1 MGRTQEERRAET
13 HALLLNA
20 AAELFAQ
27 QGFHATS
34 AEAVATAADRTT
46 GALYNHF
53 GGKEGLLVALL
64 ERWIDQTIVDIAASL
79 EGETD
84 LDGRL
89 GTLWDGVIRRDS
101 ESGDAWLLLEFELWL
116 HAVRDPE
123 LSLVGAQRFEVMR
136 TGLAGGLTDWSV
148 EFGFELPAPP
158 EELAAQ
164 VIALVNRLCRGGPG
178 KRGAHFKLRF
188 GQQRAG
194 VGQAG
199 RMVLHELHILQWQ
212 ASACSHAAA
221 IAGAGMGRGRRE
233 VGAAITAGGQDHH
246 LGLEAV
252 QGAVVELPRGHAAA
266 DAVVHDQVE
275 GEVLDEEL
283 GVVGQRLAVHRVQHG
298 VTGAVGRGA
307 GALDRRFAEILGH
320 AAEGALVDLACRGRQ
335 RQQAACAHA
344 LRSAP
349 PAVGGPSG
357 SGTHLAWSIARGRPH
372 CTASLPHQA
381 FPGPGPRGSLR
392 ACRGRHL
399 ATAGQRLMPMA
410 GFGWARP
417 GRTP

>member
-1 MGRTQEERRAET
+1 LPGVGRTQEERRAET

-164 VIALVNRLCRGGPG
+164 VIALL
-178 KRGAHFKLRF
+178 L
-188 GQQRAG
+188 
-194 VGQAG
+194 
-199 RMVLHELHILQWQ
+199 
-212 ASACSHAAA
+212 
-221 IAGAGMGRGRRE
+221 
-233 VGAAITAGGQDHH
+233 GAAFQFRLDPAAFPQPVVVSGLRRV
-246 LGLEAV
+246 LGLPAPV
-252 QGAVVELPRGHAAA
+252 P
-266 DAVVHDQVE
+266 
-275 GEVLDEEL
+275 
-283 GVVGQRLAVHRVQHG
+283 
-298 VTGAVGRGA
+298 TGA
-307 GALDRRFAEILGH
+307 
-320 AAEGALVDLACRGRQ
+320 
-335 RQQAACAHA
+335 
-344 LRSAP
+344 
-349 PAVGGPSG
+349 
-357 SGTHLAWSIARGRPH
+357 
-372 CTASLPHQA
+372 
-381 FPGPGPRGSLR
+381 
-392 ACRGRHL
+392 
-399 ATAGQRLMPMA
+399 
-410 GFGWARP
+410 
-417 GRTP
+417 TP